1 MDPSDLLS
9 FLRRHRLAVQAS
21 VSAASAPQAAVV
33 GYAVTDRFELVF
45 DTLDSSRKA
54 QNLRRDNRIA
64 LVIGGLMD
72 GEERTVQYEGVADEP
87 SGEELERLKKVY
99 YSAWPDGPSRLS
111 WPGLYLRPRQAD
123 LDPLQRLQRQPAGD
137 RRIHQRPTRLKADLK
152 VGLYLFDPLRGLRV
166 WKKPRSRTVQ

>member
-1 MDPSDLLS
+1 MDPSGLLS

-21 VSAASAPQAAVV
+21 VSAANAPQAAVV

-54 QNLRRDNRIA
+54 QNLRRENRIA
-64 LVIGGLMD
+64 LVIGGSTD

-111 WPGLYLRPRQAD
+111 WP
-123 LDPLQRLQRQPAGD
+123 RLTYVRV
-137 RRIHQRPTRLKADLK
+137 RPTWIRYSDFSANPPEIVEFTSDRLVAR
-152 VGLYLFDPLRGLRV
+152 P
-166 WKKPRSRTVQ
+166 T

>member
-1 MDPSDLLS
+1 MDPSGLLS

-21 VSAASAPQAAVV
+21 VSAANAPQAAVV

-54 QNLRRDNRIA
+54 ENLRRGNRIA
-64 LVIGGLMD
+64 LVIGGLVD

-99 YSAWPDGPSRLS
+99 YGAWPDGPSRLS
-111 WPGLYLRPRQAD
+111 WPGLIYIRVKPTWIRYSDFSANPPVIVEFTSDQLVS
-123 LDPLQRLQRQPAGD
+123 
-137 RRIHQRPTRLKADLK
+137 RPT
-152 VGLYLFDPLRGLRV
+152 
-166 WKKPRSRTVQ
+166 